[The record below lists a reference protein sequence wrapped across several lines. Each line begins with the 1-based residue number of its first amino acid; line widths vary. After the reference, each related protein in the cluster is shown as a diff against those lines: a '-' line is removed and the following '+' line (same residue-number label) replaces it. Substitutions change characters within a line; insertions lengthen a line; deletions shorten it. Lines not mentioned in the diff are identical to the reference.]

1 MKDFEQQLEGLLKQ
15 ASLQYIIYQH
25 NGDTERMDKTS
36 LLLEKFSKRVCDW
49 LCRPFL
55 CRKSSMINAL
65 SGENL
70 LASSP
75 IPTSANIVKV
85 HKSEEDYAIVYMHN
99 EKPVKFEAGYDFKTV
114 KELSKMGI

>member
-1 MKDFEQQLEGLLKQ
+1 
-15 ASLQYIIYQH
+15 
-25 NGDTERMDKTS
+25 
-36 LLLEKFSKRVCDW
+36 
-49 LCRPFL
+49 
-55 CRKSSMINAL
+55 MINAL

-114 KELSKMGI
+114 KS